1 MKPTDTKGKQAR
13 KAAVASRGGLCMGLA
28 LVLMILISG
37 CQTGPE
43 ASPSDFGAI
52 HSPATKLEVLVL
64 HEGDVVRVTFPGATA
79 LNGPAQTIRR
89 DGIISVPPLGEIKAA
104 GLTTK
109 ELEKAI
115 LDTYGSQIQTKE
127 VNVTLESSGFSVYVT
142 GSVLRP
148 GKITAERPLTALEAL
163 MEAGGPD
170 YTKANLKKVTVIRA
184 ENGRTERHVLNL
196 KLILEGQSAEQ
207 FRLKPADIVYV
218 PEKFKWF

>member
-1 MKPTDTKGKQAR
+1 
-13 KAAVASRGGLCMGLA
+13 MGLA
-28 LVLMILISG
+28 LVLMILVSG
-37 CQTGPE
+37 CQTAPE
-43 ASPSDFGAI
+43 PHPADFGTI
-52 HSPATKLEVLVL
+52 HPPATKPDVLVL

-79 LNGPAQTIRR
+79 LNGPSQTIRR
-89 DGIISVPPLGEIKAA
+89 DGIISIPPLGEIKAA

-142 GSVLRP
+142 GLVLRP

-170 YTKANLKKVTVIRA
+170 YTKANLKKVTVIRV
-184 ENGRTERHVLNL
+184 ENGHTERHVLNL
-196 KLILEGQSAEQ
+196 KLVLEGQSTEQ
-207 FRLKPADIVYV
+207 FKLKPADIVYV
-218 PEKFKWF
+218 PEKFTWF